1 VRKLPTG
8 GRKRPAPQRSQARHL
23 LAQAF
28 VSFRQ
33 AADSLERS
41 YTQLQAEVA
50 RLRTELERANADLQ
64 ASLED
69 NARMRAYLWHLLEQM
84 PCGVLVVS
92 DDGLRLA
99 NPEARRMLQ
108 LEAADGACGALPE
121 VIQELLRQTT
131 ADTSEVTL
139 PDTDRVLAIT
149 VREADRG
156 APGER
161 IVLLRDITAEK
172 RLAAESEARRRAQAL
187 AEVTALLAHEVRN
200 PLASLELFAGLIADA
215 ATGHPDV
222 RGWVEHLQAGLRGL
236 AATVNN
242 VLHFHSQAQPSASPV
257 QLDRLLRET
266 IEFLHP
272 LAQQRQLQISLVHR
286 AGPVTVLGDAHRL
299 QQVVL
304 NLALNAFRAMEP
316 GGTLWLRLDRVEDD
330 GSWVQLEVED
340 NGCGIAPEHL
350 PQIFEP
356 GFTTRPASAG
366 LGLAVVARVVRQHG
380 GTIAVRSQP
389 GRGTVFTLRLPVEN
403 AEGVQDASG
412 AGGG

>member
-1 VRKLPTG
+1 MPTP
-8 GRKRPAPQRSQARHL
+8 GRKRLAQERPQARQL

-50 RLRTELERANADLQ
+50 RLRAELERTNADLQ
-64 ASLED
+64 ASLEE
-69 NARMRAYLWHLLEQM
+69 NTRMRAYLWHLLEQL
-84 PCGVLVVS
+84 PCGVVVLS
-92 DDGLRLA
+92 GNGLRLV
-99 NPEARRMLQ
+99 NPEARRMLG
-108 LEAADGACGALPE
+108 LEQKEDSSGSLPAA
-121 VIQELLRQTT
+121 IRELLQQ
-131 ADTSEVTL
+131 AAAGAGEVTL
-139 PDTDRVLAIT
+139 ADAGRVLAVT
-149 VREADRG
+149 VREADQG
-156 APGER
+156 EPGEQ
-161 IVLLRDITAEK
+161 IVLLHDVTAEK
-172 RLAAESEARRRAQAL
+172 RLAAEREARRRAQAL

-215 ATGHPDV
+215 TARQPDV

-242 VLHFHSQAQPSASPV
+242 VLHFHSQAQPCPSPV

-266 IEFLHP
+266 VEFLRP

-286 AGPVTVLGDAHRL
+286 AGPVTVIGDAHRL
-299 QQVVL
+299 QQAVL

-316 GGTLWLRLDRVEDD
+316 GGTLWLRLDRSEED
-330 GSWVQLEVED
+330 GRWVQLEVED

-350 PQIFEP
+350 PRIFEP

-366 LGLAVVARVVRQHG
+366 LGLAVVERVVRQHG

-389 GRGTVFTLRLPVEN
+389 GRGTVFTLRLPLEPPQG
-403 AEGVQDASG
+403 ADDASG
-412 AGGG
+412 AGRG

>member
-1 VRKLPTG
+1 MCRAWRGSVRKLPTP
-8 GRKRPAPQRSQARHL
+8 GRKRLAQERPQARQL

-50 RLRTELERANADLQ
+50 RLRAELERTNADLQ
-64 ASLED
+64 ASLEE
-69 NARMRAYLWHLLEQM
+69 NTRMRAYLWHLLEQL
-84 PCGVLVVS
+84 PCGVVVLS
-92 DDGLRLA
+92 GNGLRLV
-99 NPEARRMLQ
+99 NPEARRMLG
-108 LEAADGACGALPE
+108 LEQKEDSSGSLPAA
-121 VIQELLRQTT
+121 IRELLQQ
-131 ADTSEVTL
+131 AAAGAGEVTL
-139 PDTDRVLAIT
+139 ADAGRVLAVT
-149 VREADRG
+149 VREADQG
-156 APGER
+156 EPGEQ
-161 IVLLRDITAEK
+161 IVLLHDVTAEK
-172 RLAAESEARRRAQAL
+172 RLAAEREARRRAQAL
-187 AEVTALLAHEVRN
+187 AEATARQ
-200 PLASLELFAGLIADA
+200 
-215 ATGHPDV
+215 PDV

-242 VLHFHSQAQPSASPV
+242 VLHFHSQAQPCPSPV

-266 IEFLHP
+266 VEFLRP

-286 AGPVTVLGDAHRL
+286 AGPVTVIGDAHRL
-299 QQVVL
+299 QQAVL